1 MFSNIPD
8 FHQLEPLITRCY
20 IRGDSKSERFGRD
33 FSTDFLLLVDDW
45 LIKSDILFSE
55 PLGLF
60 SVIGN
65 LGQTQE
71 PWSSPRYEGY
81 LAYVRSLLSH
91 DSRGC
96 VPGEIRERKDEEI
109 EMAAA
114 IVQLVRRPDDLI
126 GKEYVENFLRR
137 AELDDLHHQIAER
150 FEFEGR
156 LLETVK
162 PYFVRQ
168 QRMLSATRNKPLKAL
183 VRRLISE
190 SGSADYQFLWQLLI
204 RKFEDRDV
212 HVCALFADLVE
223 DETGL
228 RNGDTLKS
236 DPRKFIYMDSI
247 QSGCRKG
254 EERYLTYARFRR
266 HVRKI
271 KDRKEVK
278 SVPS

>member
-1 MFSNIPD
+1 MFSSIPD
-8 FHQLEPLITRCY
+8 SHQLETLITRCY
-20 IRGDSKSERFGRD
+20 IRGDSKAGRSGRE
-33 FSTDFLLLVDDW
+33 FSNDLLLLVDAW
-45 LIKSDILFSE
+45 LSQSDIFFSK
-55 PLGLF
+55 PVGLF
-60 SVIGN
+60 SVIGK
-65 LGQTQE
+65 LGQTEE
-71 PWSSPRYEGY
+71 PYLGPRYEGY

-91 DSRGC
+91 GLRESIPD
-96 VPGEIRERKDEEI
+96 EIRERKDEEI

-114 IVQLVRRPDDLI
+114 IVQLVRRPDDVI

-137 AELDDLHHQIAER
+137 AELNDLHHQIEER

-204 RKFEDRDV
+204 RKFEARDLEA
-212 HVCALFADLVE
+212 CALFSDLVE
-223 DETGL
+223 DESGL

-236 DPRKFIYMDSI
+236 DPRKFIYMESI

-271 KDRKEVK
+271 KDQKEVK